1 MSYAPILY
9 FMVGGMVGAMPKIA
23 KELSEVSIRRL
34 KHTHNSSGE
43 PYKAVHPVGGVSGLY
58 LQCFPPVASKKVGAK
73 TWLFRAVIGNK
84 RRWIG
89 LGNYPNTPTKK
100 AREAARALKEDI
112 KNGIDPVQAKA
123 SALAELKALQAK
135 HITFERFARETF
147 IPKEGKNY
155 KGTDQVRRMNQL
167 LRDYVFPKIGHLVIE
182 DITKDHVEDVIKPL
196 WETKNETARRTL
208 NYVHKIFAEAID
220 KDLREKGNPAIWKDA
235 LELRF
240 AKKEVVHKVKSHRAI
255 DWELLPKFVKAVQ
268 ALDKPKG
275 SRPEVDAMLL
285 MILTVGRPQEVRFGD
300 WEEIDLKNKIWHQ
313 PKGKYKSAK
322 LDWDIPLCTNAIKIL
337 KRQPSYAK
345 QKGRIFSTLNG
356 VALHDRYLST
366 LPDALGFDGV
376 AHGFRATFRTWA
388 QKHQKQYKF
397 VEEELELCMKHCDTV
412 STRAA
417 YARDQ
422 LFKERVKVIRH
433 YERWAMTGK
442 KK

>member
-1 MSYAPILY
+1 M
-9 FMVGGMVGAMPKIA
+9 A
-23 KELSEVSIRRL
+23 KAKSIEMSEVSIRRL
-34 KHTHNSSGE
+34 RHGTNKRGE
-43 PYKAVHPVGGVSGLY
+43 PATLKHPITGVKCLY
-58 LQCFPPVASKKVGAK
+58 LQCNPPHNGEKIG
-73 TWLFRAVIGNK
+73 TRQWLYRPTIGSE
-84 RRWIG
+84 RPWLG
-89 LGNYPNTPTKK
+89 LGGYPSVPTKTAK
-100 AREAARALKEDI
+100 EEARKLRELIRE
-112 KNGIDPVQAKA
+112 GIDPRIQKKQRLAKLKAVQAK
-123 SALAELKALQAK
+123 QV
-135 HITFERFARETF
+135 TFEDFARETF
-147 IPKEGKNY
+147 IPKEGRNY

-182 DITKDHVEDVIKPL
+182 DITKDHVEAVIKPL
-196 WETKNETARRTL
+196 WENKNETARRTL

-235 LELRF
+235 LEMRF

-300 WEEIDLKNKIWHQ
+300 WEEIDLKNKVWHQ
-313 PKGKYKSAK
+313 PKGKYKSTK

-356 VALHDRYLST
+356 TALHDRYLSS

-388 QKHQKQYKF
+388 QKHQKQHKF

-442 KK
+442 KT